1 MPKSE
6 AGGSRRGWLLALLLG
21 AIAIVAKLRRSS
33 TKGDQP
39 SGGDTSADPDGA
51 DRSVVDEWG
60 VESFPASDP
69 PQSW

>member
-1 MPKSE
+1 MLKAE
-6 AGGSRRGWLLALLLG
+6 GRRHWLAVLLLG

-33 TKGDQP
+33 AQKGTPP
-39 SGGDTSADPDGA
+39 SDGDPTTQDDNPDP
-51 DRSVVDEWG
+51 SVVDEWG